1 MQEDPQTEEE
11 NIEFEEDMENQGPVK
26 NKYET
31 GEIRSIQKA
40 IQEVT
45 SKIEQEKIKL
55 RITDERLEVK
65 KNQYNQLLGKP
76 VQKNEEEKEREHLAK
91 LEQNKN
97 HKLQI
102 YSKKKKVNKAEEFKL
117 IRKKQNVE
125 IFRKEK
131 ELEGLI
137 KSINETNL
145 KVDELKF
152 QIANLRKRK
161 FAHKKQLNKL
171 STKNEKLKTETDD
184 LKSKNDK
191 GFQNIENID
200 MKNLEKEKE
209 KRQYQEKEFQK
220 ERDNL
225 EDQYHKIIETNI
237 QRERERK
244 KEQAKKRQMLGIMAK
259 QVMKQKGNNKN
270 KNIQN
275 KEDDSI
281 EEQIKK
287 LKSEEICDRIPILDL
302 IIEKWKNVNKTKKQM
317 LLKYNK
323 NSTILKK
330 SLDLIMKFLGVED
343 YSELPVIYKKT
354 EEQFSNV
361 QIYICNLM
369 NIKHNKEEEKEYL
382 INQIKFLEKNQE
394 KDNNDK
400 NNFLEKKKINI
411 EKLKKYIN
419 RIKAEIEEKRDFF
432 SKLQPMSDKFLN
444 KLNDTYVGEYIPN
457 RLRLLNVKYN
467 ETNIK
472 NVFDNISNYYKLILG
487 IEKVFDNSKTDKIEN
502 INKLLES
509 QRQDYKNTLD
519 NFNSEAIL
527 GNKLL
532 KIDTKNNGI
541 NYPQEIKRISEM
553 LINNMTKSQNMN
565 KTAKKL
571 PA

>member
-1 MQEDPQTEEE
+1 MQEDLLSEEE
-11 NIEFEEDMENQGPVK
+11 NIEYEEDVENQGPVK

-31 GEIRSIQKA
+31 GEVRSIQKA

-55 RITDERLEVK
+55 RITDERLEAK
-65 KNQYNQLLGKP
+65 KKQYNQLLGKP
-76 VQKNEEEKEREHLAK
+76 VQKSDEEKEREHIAK

-102 YSKKKKVNKAEEFKL
+102 FSKKKKVNKAEEFKL
-117 IRKKQNVE
+117 IQRKQNVE
-125 IFRKEK
+125 ICRQEV
-131 ELEGLI
+131 ELNGLI
-137 KSINETNL
+137 KAINETNL

-161 FAHKKQLNKL
+161 VAHKTQLNKL
-171 STKNEKLKTETDD
+171 ATKNEILKIETEELKT
-184 LKSKNDK
+184 KNDK
-191 GFQNIENID
+191 GFENIEKID
-200 MKNLEKEKE
+200 MKNLDKEKE
-209 KRQYQEKEFQK
+209 KRANQEKDFQT
-220 ERDNL
+220 ERDYL

-259 QVMKQKGNNKN
+259 QVMKQKSNKN
-270 KNIQN
+270 KSN

-302 IIEKWKNVNKTKKQM
+302 IIEKWKNINKTKKQM

-343 YSELPVIYKKT
+343 YSELPIIYKKT

-361 QIYICNLM
+361 QIYIRNLM
-369 NIKHNKEEEKEYL
+369 NTKHNKEEEKENL
-382 INQIKFLEKNQE
+382 INQIKLLEKNQE
-394 KDNNDK
+394 KVNSDK
-400 NNFLEKKKINI
+400 NNFLEEKKNNI

-419 RIKAEIEEKRDFF
+419 RIKNEIEEKRDFF

-444 KLNDTYVGEYIPN
+444 KLNETYVGEYIPN
-457 RLRLLNVKYN
+457 KLRLLNVKYN
-467 ETNIK
+467 ESNIK
-472 NVFDNISNYYKLILG
+472 NVFDNISNYYKLIVD
-487 IEKVFDNSKTDKIEN
+487 IEKSFDNKNDKFDN
-502 INKLLES
+502 TNKILES
-509 QRQDYKNTLD
+509 LRQDFKNTLE
-519 NFNSEAIL
+519 NYKSEGIL

-541 NYPQEIKRISEM
+541 NYPQEIRRISEM
-553 LINNMTKSQNMN
+553 LINNINKSQNMY
-565 KTAKKL
+565 KTFKKV